1 MFQNNERA
9 AMLWVQINPVEVEL
23 FSYLNNFFCSNKFAK
38 MLAAEVK
45 TLCRPVRI
53 IFSEAEKNEKNIN
66 LYIIL
71 ER

>member
-9 AMLWVQINPVEVEL
+9 AMLVFQINPVEVEL
-23 FSYLNNFFCSNKFAK
+23 FSYLNTFFFSNKFAK
-38 MLAAEVK
+38 MLAVEVK

-66 LYIIL
+66 L
-71 ER
+71 

>member
-1 MFQNNERA
+1 
-9 AMLWVQINPVEVEL
+9 MLVFQINPVEVEL

-53 IFSEAEKNEKNIN
+53 IFSEAEKNEKNVN
-66 LYIIL
+66 L
-71 ER
+71 

>member
-9 AMLWVQINPVEVEL
+9 AMLVFQINPVEVEL

-53 IFSEAEKNEKNIN
+53 IFSEAEKNEKKTLIYNP
-66 LYIIL
+66 
-71 ER
+71 